1 MEFTI
6 MKLKD
11 IPFTILD
18 KYKKEFILPINAEV
32 NSAIYIKPTEA
43 DKNVQIHDMTKLI
56 GMTKIAVVILD
67 VDDMFIKEESFTPYQ
82 YGSICHRRNVI
93 LSKEGR
99 RVVKTFRDYLT
110 EVNMFREI
118 IHTPETLVFGMC
130 HSGLVY

>member
-18 KYKKEFILPINAEV
+18 KYKKEFILPINTEV
-32 NSAIYIKPTEA
+32 NSAIYIKPFDT
-43 DKNVQIHDMTKLI
+43 DTNTQIHDMIKLI
-56 GMTKIAVVILD
+56 GMAKIALVILD
-67 VDDMFIKEESFTPYQ
+67 IDHLFIKEEEDWSVYDVYEPAQNLF
-82 YGSICHRRNVI
+82 
-93 LSKEGR
+93 LSKDGR
-99 RVVKTFRDYLT
+99 RIAKTFGDYLT

-118 IHTPETLVFGMC
+118 THTPETLVFGMC

>member
-11 IPFTILD
+11 VPCTILE
-18 KYKKEFILPINAEV
+18 KYKKEFILPLNTEV
-32 NSAIYIKPTEA
+32 NSAIYIKPTAE
-43 DKNVQIHDMTKLI
+43 DTDTQIRDMTKLI
-56 GMTKIAVVILD
+56 GMTKIALIILD
-67 VDDMFIKEESFTPYQ
+67 IDNMFIKEEEDWTV
-82 YGSICHRRNVI
+82 YGTYLPPNNIV

-99 RVVKTFRDYLT
+99 RVARTFKDNLT
-110 EVNMFREI
+110 EIYMFREI

>member
-11 IPFTILD
+11 IPFTILN

-32 NSAIYIKPTEA
+32 NSAIYIKPFDT
-43 DKNVQIHDMTKLI
+43 DTNTQIHDMIKLI
-56 GMTKIAVVILD
+56 GMTKIALVILNID
-67 VDDMFIKEESFTPYQ
+67 HLFVKEEEDWSV
-82 YGSICHRRNVI
+82 YGVYEPARNLL

-99 RVVKTFRDYLT
+99 RIAKTFGDYLT

-118 IHTPETLVFGMC
+118 AHTPETLVFGMLQ
-130 HSGLVY
+130 SGLVY